1 MTKNFIILTKSEDG
15 KVNGATINK
24 FYDGLKPG
32 KYELSAKK
40 LNKRSLPQNSYI
52 HAVLIPEF
60 RKALNEVGY
69 GEVKTNEQAKMIMK
83 SMFLTRSVEG
93 APGSKPVHYVQDTH
107 DLTKEEMGVLIDE
120 VIRFAATEMNY
131 QIPYPGE
138 KLMLWQ

>member
-32 KYELSAKK
+32 KYELSAKR
-40 LNKRSLPQNSYI
+40 LNRRSLPQNSFI
-52 HAVLIPEF
+52 HAVLFPEF

-69 GEVKTNEQAKMIMK
+69 DEVKTDQQAKEICK
-83 SMFLTRSVEG
+83 KMFLTTQIANKNTGEVMEYTKHTSE
-93 APGSKPVHYVQDTH
+93 
-107 DLTKEEMGVLIDE
+107 LTKEEMGIFIDE